1 MKKPNI
7 ELQVTAEKELIF
19 EQTGTDSIFMVTMKE
34 NGEGNAFT
42 LGGESDIVHNV
53 LAAIDGDDDVMKLL
67 SAVFGYV
74 MIEEDGKLSPN
85 LLRMKR
91 NVMTA
96 VIHEARENGTLEKA
110 LEHAKKQA
118 EGSN

>member
-7 ELQVTAEKELIF
+7 ELQVTADKELIF
-19 EQTGTDSIFMVTMKE
+19 EQTQMGSVFMVTMKE

-42 LGGESDIVHNV
+42 LGAESDVVHNV
-53 LAAIDGDDDVMKLL
+53 LAAIDGDDNVMKLL

-74 MIEEDGKLSPN
+74 MIEEDDKLSPN

-91 NVMTA
+91 NVMVA

-118 EGSN
+118 KGSN